1 MKPEPRAFT
10 SDFRSAAN
18 IVYTHSDYSDVWPAF
33 FGQLEKHLGAFA
45 SNYVFVDRVSNG
57 IPRHFQQII
66 YNDKKSYTNR
76 LRECLK
82 QVTEKVI
89 LFQHEDM
96 ILHGT
101 PQAAELMT
109 LIEELNSGSTRFD
122 AAKLVSGGAFLHFP
136 VSGHSEFRKI
146 WRQSPW
152 IFSIQPTIWRKS
164 SLEKLVALH
173 DNQTIWEFETKAQR
187 SVRKLRLGTLSPKR
201 SKNKRGRHHWDNPIY
216 PVISTAIS
224 KGKWVFSEYETELQP
239 ILSSYGIDPSVRGTT

>member
-1 MKPEPRAFT
+1 MKPEPRPFT

-33 FGQLEKHLGAFA
+33 FGQLEKHLGAFV

-66 YNDKKSYTNR
+66 YDDKKSYTNR

-101 PQAAELMT
+101 PQSAELMT

-122 AAKLVSGGAFLHFP
+122 AAKLVSGGAFLHLP